1 MVILLNILIAT
12 LMTWFTQA
20 IYPEIPSSGFM
31 TLLLFAGWNV
41 CLWLLMFLYN
51 PAAFFKS
58 RQIGILI
65 LFYLKELVAASLRV
79 AYEVLTPKDHM
90 KPAVVA
96 IPLDAETDLEITL
109 LANFITLTPGTL
121 SIDVSKD
128 RKTLYVHE
136 VYVEAGDIEK
146 VKKQIKG
153 GFEKKI
159 LKITRSRTH
168 V

>member
-1 MVILLNILIAT
+1 MVLLLNILIAT

-20 IYPEIPSSGFM
+20 IYPDIPATGFT
-31 TLLLFAGWNV
+31 TLLVFIAWNTV
-41 CLWLLMFLYN
+41 LWLLT
-51 PAAFFKS
+51 FFYSETTFYKS
-58 RQIGILI
+58 RQIGALVF
-65 LFYLKELVAASLRV
+65 FYLKELIAASLRV

-90 KPAVVA
+90 RPAVVA
-96 IPLDAETDLEITL
+96 IPLEAETDLEITL

-136 VYVEAGDIEK
+136 VYVESGDIDR
-146 VKKQIKG
+146 VRRQIKN

-159 LKITRSRTH
+159 LKITRSPK
-168 V
+168 